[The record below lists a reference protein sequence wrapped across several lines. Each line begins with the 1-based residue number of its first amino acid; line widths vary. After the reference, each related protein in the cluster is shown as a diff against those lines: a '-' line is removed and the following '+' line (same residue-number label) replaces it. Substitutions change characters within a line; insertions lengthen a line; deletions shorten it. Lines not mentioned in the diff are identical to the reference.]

1 MLLTILIL
9 AAVGML
15 IPAISLSVAD
25 RARPS

>member
-15 IPAISLSVAD
+15 IPSISLTVAD
-25 RARPS
+25 RVRPS